1 MTEITELDIEEKPWK
16 YIGYRGYAEFIS
28 SDDDFYILRRFDK
41 LNARLCLRL
50 QDEVCNLEE
59 RLSEIDHQY
68 SRRESEDV
76 NNGTFR
82 DDLDD
87 RAQLL
92 DLLMDKIERYSKD
105 SSVYHQSC

>member
-1 MTEITELDIEEKPWK
+1 MTEITKLDIEKKPWK

-50 QDEVCNLEE
+50 QDEICNLEE
-59 RLSEIDHQY
+59 RLDEVDREY
-68 SRRESEDV
+68 SGRESEDV

-82 DDLDD
+82 DDLED
-87 RAQLL
+87 RAELL
-92 DLLMDKIERYSKD
+92 NLLSDKVERYSE
-105 SSVYHQSC
+105 S